1 MGKLDEAVEQI
12 KAQQEKEAA
21 EKRRRQDEA
30 KAQYDFMVATTKEA
44 LQPIKEVFQD
54 IKEQA
59 LSHTPESYIQEV
71 SDHEHCSLK
80 LFVNS
85 RPFSARINH
94 NNPHIVIA
102 ASNTLP
108 HQGKQYELHQIKDLK
123 SDLITWAA
131 RAITH
136 T

>member
-30 KAQYDFMVATTKEA
+30 KAQYDFMVATT
-44 LQPIKEVFQD
+44 KEVFQD